1 MLHREEGCRD
11 AVRGARLVLDVLKV
25 VSRRVWR
32 DAEPPGDLVAGQSSW
47 GQAEHLDFTGRE
59 AGWRR
64 SLRAWCWRGLAQRMV
79 QGCDHLRIERLPPE
93 CLQRGRQRQF
103 GVSGAVVVRVSRRSA
118 TAMMR
123 APRLM
128 FVPVSH
134 R

>member
-59 AGWRR
+59 AG
-64 SLRAWCWRGLAQRMV
+64 
-79 QGCDHLRIERLPPE
+79 
-93 CLQRGRQRQF
+93 
-103 GVSGAVVVRVSRRSA
+103 
-118 TAMMR
+118 
-123 APRLM
+123 
-128 FVPVSH
+128 
-134 R
+134 